1 MTARRHNL
9 AAEVFIGFWSICKG
23 LSVTLLNW
31 LRRPRITEDY
41 PAKPAYTYPRFR
53 GRMVHKRDEAGRLKC
68 TACLA
73 CQKACPTLAI
83 PHIKGDDKKGREKRA
98 AEYTWDGGR
107 CLFCNL
113 CVEACPFD
121 AITLNGTYSTVG
133 EHRTDTH
140 CSLEELLE
148 PSPQPTGVTA

>member
-1 MTARRHNL
+1 MARRPGL
-9 AAEVFIGFWSICKG
+9 IADVFIGLWSIFQG
-23 LSVTLLNW
+23 LGVTLSNW

-53 GRMVHKRDEAGRLKC
+53 GRMVHKRDETGRLKC

-83 PHIKGDDKKGREKRA
+83 PHIKGDDNKGREKRA
-98 AEYTWDGGR
+98 AEYIWDGGR

-113 CVEACPFD
+113 CVDACPFG
-121 AITLNGTYSTVG
+121 AITLNGTFSTVG
-133 EHRTDTH
+133 ESRENTH
-140 CSLEELLE
+140 FSLEEMLE
-148 PSPQPTGVTA
+148 PEPQTAGEAA

>member
-1 MTARRHNL
+1 MTSRRHNL
-9 AAEVFIGFWSICKG
+9 AAEVFIGAWSMCKG
-23 LSVTLLNW
+23 LQVTLFNW
-31 LRRPRITEDY
+31 LRRPRITENY

-83 PHIKGDDKKGREKRA
+83 PHIKGDDRKGREKRA
-98 AEYTWDGGR
+98 AEYVWDGGR

-133 EHRTDTH
+133 EHRADSH
-140 CSLEELLE
+140 CDLEKLLE
-148 PSPQPTGVTA
+148 PSSRPTEVTA

>member
-1 MTARRHNL
+1 MAGRRHNL
-9 AAEVFIGFWSICKG
+9 AAEVFIGFWSMCQG
-23 LSVTLLNW
+23 LAVTLFNW
-31 LRRPRITEDY
+31 LRRPRITENY
-41 PAKPAYTYPRFR
+41 PAKPAYIYPRFR
-53 GRMVHKRDEAGRLKC
+53 GRMVHKRDESGRLRC

-98 AEYTWDGGR
+98 AEYVWDGGR

-121 AITLNGTYSTVG
+121 AITLNGSYSTVG
-133 EHRTDTH
+133 EDRASSHRT
-140 CSLEELLE
+140 LEELLE
-148 PSPQPTGVTA
+148 PSPEPTGATT